1 MIGTKIF
8 LQMNRLNDYQLK
20 LSVMKKILIAL
31 LSFCLYQFSYGQ
43 VSQDRARL
51 EKEKQDIQKELQEI
65 QSTYN
70 KVKGQKKATIGQLT
84 VLGRKMDIQSRYIGN
99 IGHEIRNITDDIYLS
114 NLEIYHLQGQLDTL
128 KSQYARSVVYA
139 YKNKSSYDFLNFIFS
154 ANNFNDAMK
163 RVAYLKSYRSYR
175 QQQVNSIIETQKLIE
190 QRKQQLLGKQS
201 QKKSALQNQQEQLA
215 ILEDQKKEKDAVVA
229 KLKSQEKE
237 LSKEIA
243 SRKKRFRDLNNQ
255 IAAIVKRE
263 IARAKKEE
271 SDRLATEKRNNSVS
285 NPISSPTN
293 TNTSTS
299 STKKTTTITRSY
311 LDLNAR
317 DVALNASFEKNHGR
331 LPWPVDNG
339 FVSIPFGRS
348 KVGQLTTDNPGITI
362 STPSAGSPVK
372 AVFGGVVSA
381 VSNLGDGMMV
391 MIRHGK
397 YFTVYSNLSGSNVSK
412 GEEVSPGQVIGKTSE
427 GEDGSGGQMDFLL
440 MNENKQVNPEP
451 WLRRH

>member
-1 MIGTKIF
+1 
-8 LQMNRLNDYQLK
+8 
-20 LSVMKKILIAL
+20 MKKTIIAL
-31 LSFCLYQFSYGQ
+31 LCFTLCQSTFAQ
-43 VSQDRARL
+43 VSQDRAKM
-51 EKEKQDIQKELQEI
+51 EKERQEIQKELQEI
-65 QSTYN
+65 QSNYN

-84 VLGRKMDIQSRYIGN
+84 VLQRKMDVQDRYIGN
-99 IGHEIRNITDDIYLS
+99 INHEIHNITDDIYLS

-190 QRKQQLLGKQS
+190 QRKQQLLGKQT
-201 QKKSALQNQQEQLA
+201 QKKSALQNQQQQLA
-215 ILEDQKKEKDAVVA
+215 VLEDQKREKAAVVA

-271 SDRLATEKRNNSVS
+271 SDRLAAEKRNNPVS

-293 TNTSTS
+293 TNTTTT
-299 STKKTTTITRSY
+299 TKKTTTTSHSY
-311 LDLNAR
+311 LDLNAH
-317 DVALNASFEKNHGR
+317 DVALNTSFEKNHGK

-348 KVGQLTTDNPGITI
+348 KVGPLTTDNPGITI
-362 STPSAGSPVK
+362 STPSSGSPVK

-397 YFTVYSNLSGSNVSK
+397 YFTVYSNLSGASVTK
-412 GEEVSPGQVIGKTSE
+412 GEDVTPGQVIGRTSE

>member
-8 LQMNRLNDYQLK
+8 LQMKRLKDYNIK
-20 LSVMKKILIAL
+20 LSVMKKTILAL
-31 LSFCLYQFSYGQ
+31 LCFCLCQVSFGQ
-43 VSQDRARL
+43 VSQDRARM
-51 EKEKQDIQKELQEI
+51 EKERQDIQKELQEI
-65 QSTYN
+65 QSAYN

-84 VLGRKMDIQSRYIGN
+84 VLQRKMDIQDRYIGN
-99 IGHEIRNITDDIYLS
+99 INHEIHNITDDIYLS

-190 QRKQQLLGKQS
+190 QRKQQLLGKQT
-201 QKKSALQNQQEQLA
+201 QKKSALQNQQQQLA
-215 ILEDQKKEKDAVVA
+215 VLEDQKKEKDAVVA

-243 SRKKRFRDLNNQ
+243 SRKKRFRDLSNQ

-271 SDRLATEKRNNSVS
+271 SDRLAAEKRNNPVS

-293 TNTSTS
+293 TNTL
-299 STKKTTTITRSY
+299 STKKKLVPQHIAI
-311 LDLNAR
+311 L
-317 DVALNASFEKNHGR
+317 
-331 LPWPVDNG
+331 
-339 FVSIPFGRS
+339 I
-348 KVGQLTTDNPGITI
+348 
-362 STPSAGSPVK
+362 
-372 AVFGGVVSA
+372 
-381 VSNLGDGMMV
+381 
-391 MIRHGK
+391 
-397 YFTVYSNLSGSNVSK
+397 
-412 GEEVSPGQVIGKTSE
+412 
-427 GEDGSGGQMDFLL
+427 
-440 MNENKQVNPEP
+440 
-451 WLRRH
+451 